1 MAKTKTKE
9 KEIDLKVKLDRI
21 SEEDLSQLQKIVNT
35 INSIQFNIG
44 KIESQK
50 HGLLHDLALSQDQ
63 VAIMQD
69 RLMKEYGSYDVNL
82 NDGTI
87 NWPKEK
93 EDEK

>member
-1 MAKTKTKE
+1 MAKTKE

-21 SEEDLSQLQKIVNT
+21 NEEHLSKLQKIVNT
-35 INSIQFNIG
+35 INGIQFNIG

-50 HGLLHDLALSQDQ
+50 HGLLHDLATSQDQ
-63 VAIMQD
+63 VALMQD
-69 RLMKEYGSYDVNL
+69 VLMREYGSYDVNL
-82 NDGTI
+82 KDGTI

>member
-1 MAKTKTKE
+1 MAKTKE

-35 INSIQFNIG
+35 INGIQFNIG